1 MAILTVMASPQP
13 FTGSVLD
20 RAAWQELEDEFEQL
34 GQLARTTD
42 DPEAFYRRLLD
53 ACLRALG
60 GDGGAVWLRSASS
73 AMRPIV
79 TINWAFCEFDA
90 SEARCQHE
98 DLLAKVAA
106 DGTIAIA
113 NSMGGREILLAP
125 IRLPRS
131 RLNRD
136 DDVDTALDTVAI
148 IELHLPRDMSPA
160 ARGGCEQFMVAASE
174 TAAEFQVRDEL
185 RALRREKLEFDGL
198 LRLGRDV
205 HRSLD
210 LVRTAYSVA
219 NEGRR
224 FIDCDRLS
232 VLGATGH
239 TCRLLATSGVSRFDR
254 RSTAARGLER
264 LAELVR
270 STDEPASYI
279 DGQTD
284 AMPPVDEVLEAH
296 TEHSHA
302 RQIAA
307 IPLRRVIAPDA
318 VEAQPS
324 LANGHRKTPERP
336 RFVLVAEQF
345 NARPEALALERLVE
359 VGQVCSTALY
369 NAHEVDQLA
378 FGWLLRPLTSLK
390 RLVARRIARS
400 SAIALAVGA
409 AIAAL
414 VLVPAEFTV
423 EAPGTLMP
431 VVRRDVFAPR
441 TGLVDEVLVATGD
454 EVAPGQAL
462 VRLRDPQLD
471 LELNRVHGELAT
483 AERQLAAVRAT
494 RTRRDARDPSEVE
507 SYRLSAEERELDQ
520 RLTNLREERD
530 LLTRQR
536 DALVVSS
543 PIAGKV
549 LTWDVGNRLIARP
562 VEQGEVLLTVADPS
576 GDWQLELEVPDA
588 QIGHVV
594 AAQSSHAAQL
604 PVEFRLSSDDR
615 ELHIGTVRS
624 VGLAAHVDGTA
635 QGTTEPTVL
644 VEVAIPQEQLEAM
657 RRGELRA
664 GVSARARIA
673 CGERSLGYVWLHD
686 IWDGII
692 GSVRF

>member
-1 MAILTVMASPQP
+1 MASPQP
-13 FTGSVLD
+13 FTGSDAD
-20 RAAWQELEDEFEQL
+20 RTAWHELEDVFAQL
-34 GQLARTTD
+34 GQLARTAV
-42 DPEAFYRRLLD
+42 DPEVFYRRLLNE
-53 ACLRALG
+53 CLRALG
-60 GDGGAVWLRSASS
+60 GDGGAVWLRVAGG
-73 AMRPIV
+73 AMQPKV
-79 TINWAFCEFDA
+79 TINWAFSEFNA

-106 DGTIAIA
+106 DGTVAVA
-113 NSMGGREILLAP
+113 NSPGGREILLAP
-125 IRLPRS
+125 IRLARS
-131 RLNRD
+131 RMNRA
-136 DDVDTALDTVAI
+136 DDVDTAFDTVAI
-148 IELHLPRDMSPA
+148 IELCLPPDMSPA
-160 ARGGCEQFMVAASE
+160 TRGGYEQFMVAASE
-174 TAAEFQVRDEL
+174 TAVEFQIHDEL
-185 RALRREKLEFDGL
+185 RSLRREKSGFDEL
-198 LRLGRDV
+198 LRLGRDA
-205 HRSLD
+205 HCSLD
-210 LVRTAYSVA
+210 LVRAAYTVA

-232 VLGATGH
+232 VLGATGS

-270 STDEPASYI
+270 STDEPARYI
-279 DGQTD
+279 DGQSD
-284 AMPPVDEVLEAH
+284 ALPPVDEVLESHA
-296 TEHSHA
+296 EHSHA

-307 IPLRRVIAPDA
+307 IPLRRAVAPEA
-318 VEAQPS
+318 VEAQAS
-324 LANGHRKTPERP
+324 FANGYREALESP

-345 NARPEALALERLVE
+345 NARPEGLALDRLVE
-359 VGQVCSTALY
+359 VGEVCSTALY
-369 NAHEVDQLA
+369 NALEVDQLA
-378 FGWLLRPLTSLK
+378 FGWLLRPLTKLK

-409 AIAAL
+409 TIAAL
-414 VLVPAEFTV
+414 ALVPAEFTV

-454 EVAPGQAL
+454 DVAPGQAL

-471 LELNRVHGELAT
+471 LELNRVHGELKT
-483 AERQLAAVRAT
+483 AQQQLAAVRAT

-520 RLTNLREERD
+520 HLTNLRAERD
-530 LLTRQR
+530 LLARQR
-536 DALVVSS
+536 DALVVAS

-588 QIGHVV
+588 QIGHV
-594 AAQSSHAAQL
+594 ASAQASHAAPL

-615 ELHIGTVRS
+615 ELHFGTVQAVS
-624 VGLAAHVDGTA
+624 LSAQVDSTA
-635 QGTTEPTVL
+635 QSAPEPTVL
-644 VEVAIPQEQLEAM
+644 VEVAIPQEQIEVM

-664 GVSARARIA
+664 GVSARARIV
-673 CGERSLGYVWLHD
+673 CGRRSLGYVWLHD